1 MLLLPQ
7 TDKTAPARK
16 HTSRLTQSVLRR
28 LASRATGLATR
39 THAECTHAECTQ
51 VDALKKEAKP
61 YDNAA
66 ANFGSLKHGVNT
78 RASAARTQHS
88 RDRNR
93 SPLPIT
99 AIARRCRSPLPL
111 AAAARRCRSPLP
123 LAAGRQAHHL
133 LHAIRRQAAHHH
145 RGGCPGG
152 CPLRSECPVFVR
164 ELRLCEK
171 LVFVRGV

>member
-1 MLLLPQ
+1 M
-7 TDKTAPARK
+7 DKTAPARK

-111 AAAARRCRSPLP
+111 AAAAHRYRSPL
-123 LAAGRQAHHL
+123 AGKRITFFMPFDAKPRTITEEAVL
-133 LHAIRRQAAHHH
+133 VGVRCA
-145 RGGCPGG
+145 
-152 CPLRSECPVFVR
+152 RSA
-164 ELRLCEK
+164 LSL
-171 LVFVRGV
+171 